1 MEIIYSE
8 EAQKDIEYWKRSGN
22 KIIQKKITQLLN
34 AIEEDPFEG
43 VGKPEP
49 LRYNLSGLW
58 SRRINQEHRII
69 YQVSDGSTLYKSS
82 FLKRALLKSLTGFTR

>member
-22 KIIQKKITQLLN
+22 KAIQKKIQQLIV
-34 AIEEDPFEG
+34 AIEEDPFNG
-43 VGKPEP
+43 VGKPEA
-49 LRYNLSGLW
+49 LEHNLSGLW

-69 YQVSDGSTLYKSS
+69 YQ
-82 FLKRALLKSLTGFTR
+82 FLDDHTKIYSLRGHY